1 MPALAG
7 TVTDFAMASDVQG
20 VLQRVMGLAL
30 VETDLS
36 AALLSAS
43 SSHSTMESV
52 LSTRPISRK
61 ATAN

>member
-1 MPALAG
+1 
-7 TVTDFAMASDVQG
+7 MASDVQG